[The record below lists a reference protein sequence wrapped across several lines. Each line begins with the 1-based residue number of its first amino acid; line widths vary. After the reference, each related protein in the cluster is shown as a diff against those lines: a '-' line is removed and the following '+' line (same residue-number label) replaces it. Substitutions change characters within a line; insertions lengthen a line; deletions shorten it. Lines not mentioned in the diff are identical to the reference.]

1 MDGEEVEEDDPM
13 ELQDLSPKMLNL
25 RHLARPQDPGPWIPY
40 LHFLPVEKSDQGNQ
54 VLSI

>member
-13 ELQDLSPKMLNL
+13 ELQDLSPKALNL
-25 RHLARPQDPGPWIPY
+25 HHLARPQDPGPWIPY